1 MANRTAI
8 TGKQSVITA
17 QQHILEQ
24 QQTHFPDAGGAFSW
38 LLSGMTLATKM
49 IQAKIRYAGLV
60 DILGSAGETNVQG
73 EPQQKLDVYA
83 NQALLQCL
91 RLRDKVAILVSEE
104 NEEPVTFHRAR
115 NTGKYVIFFDPLD
128 GSLHVDVNVSVG
140 AIFAVFPR
148 PAKTTE
154 DVNTAVLRPGCKHIA
169 AGYVLYGSSTILVY
183 TAGNGVFGFTLDT
196 DIGAYVL
203 SPDKLRMP
211 RQGNYYSVNEAQS
224 DPAPYQD
231 YLSRLRTG
239 ALGQEYSSRHVGSLA
254 ADFHRTLL
262 KGGVFVYP
270 PTKGYIHGKVQL
282 LYEANPLAFVAEQ
295 AGGTATSGDQ
305 RILEIQPRE
314 IHQRAPVVLGSRTE
328 VEELHKRWNAAS
340 PTVQR

>member
-1 MANRTAI
+1 
-8 TGKQSVITA
+8 
-17 QQHILEQ
+17 
-24 QQTHFPDAGGAFSW
+24 
-38 LLSGMTLATKM
+38 
-49 IQAKIRYAGLV
+49 
-60 DILGSAGETNVQG
+60 
-73 EPQQKLDVYA
+73 
-83 NQALLQCL
+83 
-91 RLRDKVAILVSEE
+91 
-104 NEEPVTFHRAR
+104 
-115 NTGKYVIFFDPLD
+115 
-128 GSLHVDVNVSVG
+128 
-140 AIFAVFPR
+140 
-148 PAKTTE
+148 
-154 DVNTAVLRPGCKHIA
+154 
-169 AGYVLYGSSTILVY
+169 
-183 TAGNGVFGFTLDT
+183 
-196 DIGAYVL
+196 
-203 SPDKLRMP
+203 MP

-224 DPAPYQD
+224 DPAPYQE